1 VKVVGA
7 YIVSI
12 RDLTFLS
19 LHAPICAYSRQAVLQ
34 LAKSLLELLLFQA
47 QECLSRQCQLPPFST
62 ETCNTLSKVHIFPF
76 IGSFQGLQFFDIFPE
91 DFFLVPKV
99 YNALTTVPLIRI
111 WLFYT
116 SQAMAKSIFQNVFMA
131 LRTTR
136 LIPPFIE
143 SYTETMGMETMPTAQ
158 ADERSH
164 GKISRIC
171 KKIGSFIGRV
181 YTQGTSV
188 IFLGHAGE

>member
-1 VKVVGA
+1 MKVVGA
-7 YIVSI
+7 YIVGI

-19 LHAPICAYSRQAVLQ
+19 LHAPICAHCRQAMLQ

-47 QECLSRQCQLPPFST
+47 QECLSRQCYLPPFST
-62 ETCNTLSKVHIFPF
+62 ESCSTLGKARIFLL
-76 IGSFQGLQFFDIFPE
+76 IGSFQCLQLFEIFPE
-91 DFFLVPKV
+91 DFFFIPKV
-99 YNALTTVPLIRI
+99 YYALTTVPLIRI

-143 SYTETMGMETMPTAQ
+143 SYTETMGVETMSAAQ
-158 ADERSH
+158 ADERSR
-164 GKISRIC
+164 GEISRIR
-171 KKIGSFIGRV
+171 KKIGSFIGRMD
-181 YTQGTSV
+181 TQGASV
-188 IFLGHAGE
+188 VFLGHAGE